1 MPWFLI
7 QLVNPS
13 FKFLSVRVQLIRRL
27 LIHHMDRVQP
37 SAQRLSPEVGDE
49 VGAFTGGH
57 G

>member
-27 LIHHMDRVQP
+27 LIHYMDRVPP
-37 SAQRLSPEVGDE
+37 SAQRLGPEVGDE
-49 VGAFTGGH
+49 VGGFTGGH